1 MKENLAIAIVFAVA
15 LYCLMMIGI
24 IANNVIIMKGG
35 ESYLDLIETHKQHKK
50 INLFEKVIVMTK
62 RAKSLYSLEA
72 PALARLK
79 HKPTYQAILESNKG
93 RLTMKRVEKEN
104 I

>member
-1 MKENLAIAIVFAVA
+1 
-15 LYCLMMIGI
+15 
-24 IANNVIIMKGG
+24 MKGG
-35 ESYLDLIETHKQHKK
+35 ESYLDLMETHEQYNKV
-50 INLFEKVIVMTK
+50 NLFEKVIVMTK

-72 PALARLK
+72 PTLAGLK

-93 RLTMKRVEKEN
+93 RLTMKRVETENLEKEN

>member
-1 MKENLAIAIVFAVA
+1 
-15 LYCLMMIGI
+15 
-24 IANNVIIMKGG
+24 MKGG
-35 ESYLDLIETHKQHKK
+35 ESYLDLMETHKQDKK
-50 INLFEKVIVMTK
+50 VNLFEKVIVMTK

-79 HKPTYQAILESNKG
+79 HKPTYQAILESNEG
-93 RLTMKRVEKEN
+93 RLTMKKVQPENLEKEN

>member
-1 MKENLAIAIVFAVA
+1 
-15 LYCLMMIGI
+15 
-24 IANNVIIMKGG
+24 MKGG
-35 ESYLDLIETHKQHKK
+35 ESYLDLMETHEQYNKV
-50 INLFEKVIVMTK
+50 NLFEKVIVMTK

-72 PALARLK
+72 PTLAGLK

-93 RLTMKRVEKEN
+93 RLTMKRVEIENLEEEN

>member
-1 MKENLAIAIVFAVA
+1 
-15 LYCLMMIGI
+15 
-24 IANNVIIMKGG
+24 
-35 ESYLDLIETHKQHKK
+35 
-50 INLFEKVIVMTK
+50 
-62 RAKSLYSLEA
+62 LYSLEA

-93 RLTMKRVEKEN
+93 RLTMKKVQTENLEKEN

>member
-1 MKENLAIAIVFAVA
+1 
-15 LYCLMMIGI
+15 
-24 IANNVIIMKGG
+24 MKGR
-35 ESYLDLIETHKQHKK
+35 ESYLDLVEAHNQYDEKV
-50 INLFEKVIVMTK
+50 NLFEKVIVMTK

-79 HKPTYQAILESNKG
+79 HKPTYQAILESNEG
-93 RLTMKRVEKEN
+93 RLTMKRVETENLEKEN

>member
-1 MKENLAIAIVFAVA
+1 
-15 LYCLMMIGI
+15 
-24 IANNVIIMKGG
+24 MKGG
-35 ESYLDLIETHKQHKK
+35 ESYLDLMEVHKQHKK
-50 INLFEKVIVMTK
+50 VNLFEKVIVMTK

-79 HKPTYQAILESNKG
+79 HKPTYQAILESNEG
-93 RLTMKRVEKEN
+93 RLTMRKSQTENLEKEN

>member
-1 MKENLAIAIVFAVA
+1 MN
-15 LYCLMMIGI
+15 
-24 IANNVIIMKGG
+24 GG
-35 ESYLDLIETHKQHKK
+35 ENYLDLIEPHKQDEKD
-50 INLFEKVIVMTK
+50 NLFAKVIVMSK

-72 PALARLK
+72 SALAGLK

-93 RLTMKRVEKEN
+93 RLTMREAQTENLEKEN

>member
-1 MKENLAIAIVFAVA
+1 MSGEN
-15 LYCLMMIGI
+15 
-24 IANNVIIMKGG
+24 
-35 ESYLDLIETHKQHKK
+35 YLDFIEAHKMNEKV
-50 INLFEKVIVMTK
+50 NLFEKVIVVAK

-72 PALARLK
+72 SALAGLK

-93 RLTMKRVEKEN
+93 RLTMKKVQTENLEKEN